1 MKYLIFII
9 FFFLITYNL
18 KAETIGTIN
27 FQKIYAES
35 LSFNNFIDEINV
47 FKEEKLKFFTTLEN
61 SLKKEKEELESSKL
75 ILSNDE
81 YIKKVKLYEKN
92 IQNYKKEVDL
102 VNNEIYQKI
111 EKGKNVIKN
120 DVINIV
126 QKLAVDQNISIIFDA
141 NDYINWSGEFDNM
154 DNYIN
159 MMKRTSTWGGA
170 IEIKAFCNMY
180 NHNVNVVDTKTGRI
194 INFLPNTTKYS
205 NEITINWNGGH
216 YWK

>member
-27 FQKIYAES
+27 FQKIYDES

-92 IQNYKKEVDL
+92 IQDYKAEVDL
-102 VNNEIYQKI
+102 VNNQIFQKM
-111 EKGKNVIKN
+111 EKGKNFIKN
-120 DVINIV
+120 DVVNII
-126 QKLAVDQNISIIFDA
+126 QKLAIDQNISIIFDA
-141 NDYINWSGEFDNM
+141 NDYVI
-154 DNYIN
+154 
-159 MMKRTSTWGGA
+159 A
-170 IEIKAFCNMY
+170 IKDIDLTQQVIK
-180 NHNVNVVDTKTGRI
+180 I
-194 INFLPNTTKYS
+194 LNTNLNDIKF
-205 NEITINWNGGH
+205 E
-216 YWK
+216 

>member
-47 FKEEKLKFFTTLEN
+47 FKEEKLKIFTTLEN
-61 SLKKEKEELESSKL
+61 NLKKEKEKLESFKL

-111 EKGKNVIKN
+111 EKGKNFIKN

-141 NDYINWSGEFDNM
+141 NDYVIAINDIDLTKQVVEILNANLNNIEF
-154 DNYIN
+154 
-159 MMKRTSTWGGA
+159 
-170 IEIKAFCNMY
+170 E
-180 NHNVNVVDTKTGRI
+180 
-194 INFLPNTTKYS
+194 
-205 NEITINWNGGH
+205 
-216 YWK
+216 